1 MDQAGKI
8 RVLIVDDHPITRL
21 GISSIVKSQP
31 DMDLAGEAGTAQEA
45 IEAFDRCRPDITLMD
60 IGLPDRSGIQ
70 AIQTIRQW
78 YPEALFVVLTN
89 FEGDEDI
96 HLALEAGARAY
107 VLKGMS
113 HDVLVNAV
121 RRVHSGHR
129 FLPHAVLKT
138 LDSRSP
144 DATLS
149 PRERQVLA
157 LVVDGLS
164 NKEIG
169 SRLGIS
175 EVTVKRHMGS
185 ILVRLEVSDR
195 TQAVVAALRRG
206 LAHL

>member
-1 MDQAGKI
+1 M
-8 RVLIVDDHPITRL
+8 LIVDDHPITRL
-21 GISSIVKSQP
+21 GMSSIVKSQP
-31 DMDLAGEAGTAQEA
+31 DMDLAGEAGTVQEA
-45 IEAFDRCRPDITLMD
+45 IEVFERCRPDITLMD
-60 IGLPDRSGIQ
+60 LGLPDGSGVE
-70 AIQTIRQW
+70 AIRAIRQRH
-78 YPEALFVVLTN
+78 PEALFVVLTN

-96 HLALEAGARAY
+96 HRTLEAGAKAY
-107 VLKGMS
+107 VLKGMN

-121 RRVHSGHR
+121 RRVYRGRR
-129 FLPHAVLKT
+129 FLPHAVLET

-144 DATLS
+144 DSTLS

-164 NKEIG
+164 NREIG

>member
-1 MDQAGKI
+1 MDQANRI
-8 RVLIVDDHPITRL
+8 RVLIVEDHPITRL

-45 IEAFDRCRPDITLMD
+45 IEVFERCRPDITLMD
-60 IGLPDRSGIQ
+60 LGLPDASGIS
-70 AIQTIRQW
+70 AIQTIRQRH
-78 YPEALFVVLTN
+78 PDALFVVLTN
-89 FEGDEDI
+89 LEGDEDI

-107 VLKGMS
+107 VLKGMN
-113 HDVLVNAV
+113 HDVLLKAV
-121 RRVHSGHR
+121 RRVYGGRR

-144 DATLS
+144 DSTLS

-164 NKEIG
+164 NREIG

-206 LAHL
+206 LAHI